1 MTVLTSIEQEEI
13 EYPSSDGEPMAESDI
28 TRDYMTYGV
37 EALKLHFHKRWDVYV
52 SANSFVYYEE
62 GNKSAVV
69 APDIYVVFGVKKRQ
83 RDNYKIWKEAGI
95 APQFVLEITSETT
108 QDVDQESKPETYRS
122 LGVKEYFQYDP
133 SGDYLNPILQGVR
146 LVNNRYEQIPINNI
160 AFDTLWLYS
169 EVLALELHIIS
180 GELRFRNPQTGE
192 FLKTYQQSEEGRLAE
207 QSARLAEQQGR
218 LAEQQGRLA
227 EQQGRLAEQQ
237 GRLAAESALRSLISQ
252 LLNSGMNLEQVAQ
265 MMNLSTSEVER
276 LVGGNE

>member
-1 MTVLTSIEQEEI
+1 MTVLTQIEQEEI

-37 EALKLHFHKRWDVYV
+37 EALKLHFHKRSDVYV

-108 QDVDQESKPETYRS
+108 QDVDQETKPETYRS

-146 LVNNRYEQIPINNI
+146 LLNNRYESIPANNI

-169 EVLALELHIIS
+169 EVLGLELHIIS
-180 GELRFRNPQTGE
+180 GELRLRNPQTGE
-192 FLKTYQQSEEGRLAE
+192 FLKTYQQSEEARLAE
-207 QSARLAEQQGR
+207 HSARLAEQQ
-218 LAEQQGRLA
+218 A
-227 EQQGRLAEQQ
+227 
-237 GRLAAESALRSLISQ
+237 RLAAESAFQQSEQARLATELSLRAVVSH
-252 LLNSGMNLEQVAQ
+252 LLNSGMNLEQVAK
-265 MMNLSTSEVER
+265 MMNLSTSEVQR
-276 LVGGNE
+276 LIGENE

>member
-69 APDIYVVFGVKKRQ
+69 APDIYVVVGVRKRQ
-83 RDNYKIWKEAGI
+83 RDNYKIWQESGI

-108 QDVDQESKPETYRS
+108 QKVDQETKPETYRS
-122 LGVKEYFQYDP
+122 LGVREYFQYDP

-146 LVNNRYEQIPINNI
+146 LVNNRYESIPANNI

-169 EVLALELHIIS
+169 EVLGLELHLVS
-180 GELRFRNPQTGE
+180 GELRFRNPQTGQ

-207 QSARLAEQQGR
+207 QQGR
-218 LAEQQGRLA
+218 LAEQSA
-227 EQQGRLAEQQ
+227 
-237 GRLAAESALRSLISQ
+237 RLAAESALRSLISQ
-252 LLNSGMNLEQVAQ
+252 LLNSGMKLEQVAK

-276 LVGGNE
+276 LIGGNE

>member
-1 MTVLTSIEQEEI
+1 VTVFTQQIEEEI

-37 EALKLHFHKRWDVYV
+37 EALKQHFQGRSDVYV

-69 APDIYVVFGVKKRQ
+69 APDIYVVFGVRKRQ

-108 QDVDQESKPETYRS
+108 QDVDQEIKPETYRS
-122 LGVKEYFQYDP
+122 LGVREYFQYDP

-146 LVNNRYEQIPINNI
+146 LVNNQYEPIPVNNI

-169 EVLALELHIIS
+169 EVLGLELHLVS
-180 GELRFRNPQTGE
+180 GELRFKNPQTGE
-192 FLKTYQQSEEGRLAE
+192 FLKTYQQSEQERLAAE
-207 QSARLAEQQGR
+207 SA
-218 LAEQQGRLA
+218 
-227 EQQGRLAEQQ
+227 
-237 GRLAAESALRSLISQ
+237 RLAAESALISLVSQ
-252 LLNSGMNLEQVAQ
+252 LLHSGMNLEQVAQ

-276 LVGGNE
+276 LVGRNE